1 MFDDPSN
8 LQRRAPRQSRPHRR
22 GPDQSERTGSIR
34 ADPRRL
40 EVWIDS
46 TTASPRNQ
54 PVRGRSKV
62 LEKENFPAKNIA
74 HGDWRDGVE
83 PPCAGGYPTEIA
95 GCMQCAREAHAQGI
109 CAADK
114 GGAAMG
120 STGAGWGTMW
130 ARPHFPPVSPGGR
143 ARTCRL
149 KSGGTAK
156 VTASTGEATILLR
169 KAMYFRRTRSP

>member
-1 MFDDPSN
+1 M
-8 LQRRAPRQSRPHRR
+8 
-22 GPDQSERTGSIR
+22 
-34 ADPRRL
+34 
-40 EVWIDS
+40 
-46 TTASPRNQ
+46 
-54 PVRGRSKV
+54 
-62 LEKENFPAKNIA
+62 
-74 HGDWRDGVE
+74 E

-95 GCMQCAREAHAQGI
+95 GCMQCAQEALAQGI

-169 KAMYFRRTRSP
+169 KAMYFRRTVPIVNPYRALPCGALPRGFGTVDIDFAATLAARSSGRSHLG

>member
-1 MFDDPSN
+1 M
-8 LQRRAPRQSRPHRR
+8 
-22 GPDQSERTGSIR
+22 
-34 ADPRRL
+34 L
-40 EVWIDS
+40 E
-46 TTASPRNQ
+46 N
-54 PVRGRSKV
+54 
-62 LEKENFPAKNIA
+62 ENFPCLTPA

-95 GCMQCAREAHAQGI
+95 GCMQCAQEALAQGI

-143 ARTCRL
+143 ACTCRL

-169 KAMYFRRTRSP
+169 KAMYFRRTAPIVNPYRVMVMASGYKLGQPWSWS